1 MDWLI
6 PLTIGLVGSFHCVG
20 MCGPIALALPLKDN
34 NWISRIFS
42 GSVYNVGRIFTYG
55 ILGFLFGLLGRG
67 IQLAG
72 FQRWISIL
80 LGIVMIISVLFPYL
94 FRQKITFSTLFSG
107 FAVRLIG
114 NLKKLFSK
122 RTYFSLFL
130 IGLLNG
136 LLPCG
141 LVYVAVAGSIN
152 TGDVLNGMLFM
163 VLFGAGTLPM
173 LFAVSL
179 IGNLISLKIRRRVNR
194 IIPYFIVFLGIL
206 FILRGMSLG
215 IPYVS
220 PKAEK
225 LVPGVMMKEG
235 NCCK

>member
-20 MCGPIALALPLKDN
+20 MCGPIAIALPLKDN

-55 ILGFLFGLLGRG
+55 ILGFLFGLLGKG

-107 FAVRLIG
+107 FAIRLIG

-122 RTYFSLFL
+122 RSYFSLFL

-141 LVYVAVAGSIN
+141 LVYVAIAGSIN
-152 TGDVLNGMLFM
+152 AGDVKNGILFM
-163 VLFGAGTLPM
+163 VLFGLGTLP
-173 LFAVSL
+173 LVLLVSL
-179 IGNLISLKIRRRVNR
+179 IGNVISLNMRRKVGKLV
-194 IIPYFIVFLGIL
+194 PYFIVILGVL
-206 FILRGMSLG
+206 FVLRGMSLG

-225 LVPGVMMKEG
+225 LVPKVMMKDV

>member
-55 ILGFLFGLLGRG
+55 ILGFLFGLLGKG